1 MTDAPPPPTGP
12 IALRCSILKHVPHG
26 FSTRCGGVSTD
37 AYASLNFGN
46 PGGTPLD
53 DRDPPENINEN
64 FRLLLDAVQ
73 ADPQGLGRRILEVN
87 QVHGGTVDI
96 ATRANPRPELAHD
109 PKADAIVT
117 DDPAMI
123 LAVRTADCLPLLL
136 ASGDGRIVAAVHA
149 GWRGIIAGV
158 VPNTVRAMIE
168 LGATEIV
175 AAIGPC
181 ISGEAFEVGEDVAA
195 EFERHFKP
203 ETLVLLRQSAGGEPW
218 PKPHVDLKR
227 AAFLQLAASGA
238 VGAQVLPNCTFL
250 EPELFFSHRRES
262 GKTGR
267 MASVIGPA
275 S

>member
-1 MTDAPPPPTGP
+1 MTDAPPPPAGP
-12 IALRCSILKHVPHG
+12 LALRCSILKHVPHG
-26 FSTRCGGVSTD
+26 FSTRRGGVSSGV
-37 AYASLNFGN
+37 YASLNFGN
-46 PGGTPLD
+46 PGGTPMD

-64 FRLLLDAVQ
+64 YRLLLDAVG
-73 ADPQGLGRRILEVN
+73 ADPHGRGRRILEVN
-87 QVHGGTVDI
+87 QVHGATVDVV
-96 ATRANPRPELAHD
+96 TRANPRPELAHD
-109 PKADAIVT
+109 PRADAIVT

-123 LAVRTADCLPLLL
+123 LAVRTAACLPLLL
-136 ASGDGRIVAAVHA
+136 SSGDGRIVAAVHA
-149 GWRGIIAGV
+149 GWRGVIAGV
-158 VPNTVRAMIE
+158 VPRTVRAMIE

-175 AAIGPC
+175 AALGPC
-181 ISGEAFEVGEDVAA
+181 ISGEAFEVGEEVAA

-203 ETLVLLRQSAGGEPW
+203 DTLVLLRRSAGGEPW

-250 EPELFFSHRRES
+250 EPELFFSHRREG

-267 MASVIGPA
+267 MSSVIGPA